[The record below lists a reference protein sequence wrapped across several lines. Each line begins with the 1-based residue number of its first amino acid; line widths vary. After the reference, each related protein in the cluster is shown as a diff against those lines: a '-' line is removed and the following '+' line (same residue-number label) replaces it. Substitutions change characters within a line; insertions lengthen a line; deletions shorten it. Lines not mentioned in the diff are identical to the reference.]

1 MACVLTQTEELL
13 LKRQKLLEKKIA
25 QETERAK
32 EFTRA
37 SNKRGEL
44 SSESI
49 TQGWGSMLHLDLTP
63 EQHSICN
70 HRISRGLVHCSKNE
84 VMRAST

>member
-1 MACVLTQTEELL
+1 MLTQTEELL

-37 SNKRGEL
+37 SNKRGER
-44 SSESI
+44 SSGRFAQS
-49 TQGWGSMLHLDLTP
+49 
-63 EQHSICN
+63 
-70 HRISRGLVHCSKNE
+70 LVNVSCVWILCQRSVANQPL
-84 VMRAST
+84 VQSFRALFFRNVLMGALK

>member
-1 MACVLTQTEELL
+1 MKSRLDCVLTQTEELL

-44 SSESI
+44 SSE
-49 TQGWGSMLHLDLTP
+49 
-63 EQHSICN
+63 
-70 HRISRGLVHCSKNE
+70 
-84 VMRAST
+84 